1 MKEKIIY
8 SNISKN
14 LENKFFYSNY
24 FLNNNTG
31 DNNMET
37 STTVDPFSK
46 AQNSI
51 RKALGKEIKYNSPL
65 YPYAEA
71 LCRVSSINDTYGVED
86 AKSIALYF
94 LSNGSS
100 WKGEEA
106 KESKAIL
113 KKLTK

>member
-1 MKEKIIY
+1 MKR
-8 SNISKN
+8 
-14 LENKFFYSNY
+14 KFFYSKY
-24 FLNNNTG
+24 FSNKTSG
-31 DNNMET
+31 DNKMET
-37 STTVDPFSK
+37 ATTIDPFSK

-51 RKALGKEIKYNSPL
+51 KKALGKEIKSNSPL

>member
-1 MKEKIIY
+1 MKRKILLSKIEK
-8 SNISKN
+8 NISSKI
-14 LENKFFYSNY
+14 LFSNKINP
-24 FLNNNTG
+24 G
-31 DNNMET
+31 ENNMET